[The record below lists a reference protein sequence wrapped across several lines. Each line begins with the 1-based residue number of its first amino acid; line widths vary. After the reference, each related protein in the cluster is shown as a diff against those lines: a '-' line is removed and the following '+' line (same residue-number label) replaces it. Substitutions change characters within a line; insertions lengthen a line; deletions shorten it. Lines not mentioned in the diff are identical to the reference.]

1 MATARF
7 IQRVTVLTVA
17 SIFVVSGCS
26 TTGGART
33 ASAGGCGAETYL
45 LAGGVGAILGALAG
59 GEKGAAIGAVGGAA
73 LAAAYCFGVK
83 SETKQAKT
91 ETQVEQEYKRAN
103 QGALP
108 DNPQVVAYNVQ
119 MNPPTGRVAKGNTL
133 ELKSQAD
140 VLNGRLKKAD
150 KVEEEL
156 VLSLGGEKVQNVVKP
171 MPSTAGGFVNVHK
184 ITIPQQFQEGSY
196 QVASRLRINGQ
207 PVANTARNQ
216 TLQIVKVDGEM
227 RFALLES
234 SPQMKAF

>member
-1 MATARF
+1 MSTARF
-7 IQRVTVLTVA
+7 IQRASVLTFA
-17 SIFVVSGCS
+17 SIFVVSGCA
-26 TTGGART
+26 TTGGT
-33 ASAGGCGAETYL
+33 TTSGIGGCGAETYL

-59 GEKGAAIGAVGGAA
+59 GEKGAAYGAAGGAA

-91 ETQVEQEYKRAN
+91 ATQVEQEYKRAN
-103 QGALP
+103 QGGLP
-108 DNPQVVAYNVQ
+108 DDPQVVAYKVQ
-119 MNPPTGRVAKGNTL
+119 MNPLNGRVAKGNTL
-133 ELKSQAD
+133 EINSQAD

-171 MPSTAGGFVNVHK
+171 MPSTAGGFESVHK
-184 ITIPQQFQEGSY
+184 ITIPQQFQEGNY

-207 PVANTARNQ
+207 PVANTARKQ
-216 TLQIVKVDGEM
+216 TLQIVRVDGEM

-234 SPQMKAF
+234 SPQQKVF

>member
-1 MATARF
+1 MVKARF

-17 SIFVVSGCS
+17 SIFVVSGCTS
-26 TTGGART
+26 TGATRT
-33 ASAGGCGAETYL
+33 SGIGGCGPETYL
-45 LAGGVGAILGALAG
+45 LAGGVGAVLGAIAG
-59 GEKGAAIGAVGGAA
+59 GKEGAAYGAAGGAA
-73 LAAAYCFGVK
+73 LAAAYCFAVK

-108 DNPQVVAYNVQ
+108 DNPQVVAYRVQ
-119 MNPPTGRVAKGNTL
+119 MNPPNGRVTKGNTL
-133 ELKSQAD
+133 ELNSQAD

-171 MPSTAGGFVNVHK
+171 MPATAGGFVNVHK
-184 ITIPQQFQEGSY
+184 ITIPQQFQEGNY

-207 PVANTARNQ
+207 PVANTARQQ

-227 RFALLES
+227 QFALLES
-234 SPQMKAF
+234 SSHQKVF